1 VGAYNESNP
10 ATTKVKICGLSEPV
24 TMQAALDAGADFV
37 GLVFFAKSPR
47 SVTLEQAQNLADM
60 ARGRASIVALT
71 VDATDDDLLRIAE
84 SVRPDYIQAHGKE
97 PPDRC
102 TDIKAL
108 TRCKVIKAI
117 GVAEA
122 ADIAKADPFKT
133 DLILFDAKGE
143 VMNAALPG
151 GNGIAFDW
159 TLLSQKQGQNR
170 GEQRG
175 DFMLAGGL
183 NADNVADAIRITQAP
198 IVDVSSGV
206 EIAPGVKDAKRI
218 AKFIERAKHAF

>member
-1 VGAYNESNP
+1 M
-10 ATTKVKICGLSEPV
+10 TRVKICGLSEPV

-47 SVTLEQAQNLADM
+47 NVSLEQAKLLADM
-60 ARGRASIVALT
+60 ARGRAAVVALT
-71 VDATDDDLLRIAE
+71 VDATDDELLAITDHLQ
-84 SVRPDYIQAHGKE
+84 PDYIQAHGKE
-97 PPDRC
+97 APDRC

-108 TRCKVIKAI
+108 TRCKTIKAI

-122 ADIAKADPFKT
+122 SDVTRADHFST
-133 DLILFDAKGE
+133 DLILFDAKGD

-159 TLLSQKQGQNR
+159 ALLGQKQSGNPR
-170 GEQRG
+170 

-218 AKFIERAKHAF
+218 AKFIERAKHAR

>member
-1 VGAYNESNP
+1 VGAYSEKEQS
-10 ATTKVKICGLSEPV
+10 TTRVKICGLSEPV

-47 SVTLEQAQNLADM
+47 NVSFEQAQKLADM
-60 ARGRASIVALT
+60 ARGHSAIVALT
-71 VDATDDDLLRIAE
+71 VDASDEELLRIAE
-84 SVRPDYIQAHGKE
+84 TVRPDYIQAHGKE
-97 PPDRC
+97 SPDRC

-117 GVAEA
+117 GVGEA
-122 ADIAKADPFKT
+122 TDVAKADPFKT

-151 GNGIAFDW
+151 GNGIAFEW
-159 TLLSQKQGQNR
+159 TLLGQKR
-170 GEQRG
+170 GEKRG

-218 AKFIERAKHAF
+218 AKFIERAKHAR

>member
-1 VGAYNESNP
+1 VGAYSEKDQ
-10 ATTKVKICGLSEPV
+10 ATTRVKICGLSEPS

-47 SVTLEQAQNLADM
+47 NVTLDQAQKLADM
-60 ARGRASIVALT
+60 ARGHSAIVALT
-71 VDATDDDLLRIAE
+71 VDASDEELVRINE
-84 SVRPDYIQAHGKE
+84 VVHPDYIQAHGKE
-97 PPDRC
+97 SPDRC

-108 TRCKVIKAI
+108 TRCKIIKAI
-117 GVAEA
+117 GVGEA
-122 ADIAKADPFKT
+122 ADVAKADPFKT

-151 GNGIAFDW
+151 GNGISFDW
-159 TLLSQKQGQNR
+159 TLLGKKR
-170 GEQRG
+170 GEKRG

-218 AKFIERAKHAF
+218 AKFIQRAKQAL

>member
-1 VGAYNESNP
+1 VGAYREKDQ
-10 ATTKVKICGLSEPV
+10 ATTRVKICGLSEPA

-47 SVTLEQAQNLADM
+47 NVTLDQAQKLADM
-60 ARGRASIVALT
+60 ARGHSAIVALT
-71 VDATDDDLLRIAE
+71 VDASDEELVKINE
-84 SVRPDYIQAHGKE
+84 VVRPDYIQAHGKE
-97 PPDRC
+97 SPDRC

-108 TRCKVIKAI
+108 TRCKIIKAI
-117 GVAEA
+117 GVGEA
-122 ADIAKADPFKT
+122 ADVAKADPFKT

-159 TLLSQKQGQNR
+159 TLLTQKR
-170 GEQRG
+170 GEKRG

-218 AKFIERAKHAF
+218 AKFIQRAKQAL

>member
-1 VGAYNESNP
+1 VGAYSEKDQ
-10 ATTKVKICGLSEPV
+10 ATTRVKICGLSEPA

-47 SVTLEQAQNLADM
+47 NVTLDQAQKLADM
-60 ARGRASIVALT
+60 ARGHSAIVALT
-71 VDATDDDLLRIAE
+71 VDASDEELVRINE
-84 SVRPDYIQAHGKE
+84 VVHPDYIQAHGKE
-97 PPDRC
+97 SPDRC

-108 TRCKVIKAI
+108 TRCKIIKAI
-117 GVAEA
+117 GVGEA
-122 ADIAKADPFKT
+122 ADVAKADPFKT

-159 TLLSQKQGQNR
+159 TLLTQKR
-170 GEQRG
+170 GEKRG

-218 AKFIERAKHAF
+218 AKFIQRAKQAL

>member
-1 VGAYNESNP
+1 M
-10 ATTKVKICGLSEPV
+10 TCKVKICGLSEPV
-24 TMQAALDAGADFV
+24 TMQAALDSGADFV
-37 GLVFFAKSPR
+37 GLVFFPKSPR
-47 SVTLEQAQNLADM
+47 HVSFEQAQRLADM
-60 ARGRASIVALT
+60 ARGRAALVALT
-71 VDATDDDLLRIAE
+71 VDATDEDLLRIAE
-84 SVRPDYIQAHGKE
+84 TVRPDYIQAHGKE

-117 GVAEA
+117 GVGEA
-122 ADIAKADPFKT
+122 ADVAKADQYST

-159 TLLSQKQGQNR
+159 ALLGQKR
-170 GEQRG
+170 GEKREE
-175 DFMLAGGL
+175 FMLAGGL

-218 AKFIERAKHAF
+218 AKFIERAKHAI

>member
-1 VGAYNESNP
+1 VGADSEKDQ
-10 ATTKVKICGLSEPV
+10 ATTRVKICGLSEPA

-47 SVTLEQAQNLADM
+47 NVTLEQAQKLADM
-60 ARGRASIVALT
+60 ARGHSAIVALT
-71 VDATDDDLLRIAE
+71 VDASDEELVKINE
-84 SVRPDYIQAHGKE
+84 MVRPDYIQAHGKE
-97 PPDRC
+97 SPDRC

-108 TRCKVIKAI
+108 TRCKIIKAI
-117 GVAEA
+117 GVGEA
-122 ADIAKADPFKT
+122 ADVAKADPFKT

-159 TLLSQKQGQNR
+159 TLLTQKR
-170 GEQRG
+170 GEKRG
-175 DFMLAGGL
+175 EFMLAGGL

-218 AKFIERAKHAF
+218 AKFIQRAKQAL

>member
-1 VGAYNESNP
+1 MSA
-10 ATTKVKICGLSEPV
+10 KVKICGLSEPL

-47 SVTLEQAQNLADM
+47 NVTLEQAARLADM
-60 ARGRASIVALT
+60 ARGQAAVVALT
-71 VDATDDDLLRIAE
+71 VDATDEELLQIAQA
-84 SVRPDYIQAHGKE
+84 VRPDYIQAHGKE
-97 PPDRC
+97 SPDRC

-108 TRCKVIKAI
+108 TRCKTIKAI

-122 ADIAKADPFKT
+122 SDVTRADHFST
-133 DLILFDAKGE
+133 DLILFDAKGD

-159 TLLSQKQGQNR
+159 ALLGQKR
-170 GEQRG
+170 GEKRG

-183 NADNVADAIRITQAP
+183 NADNVADAIRITGAP

-218 AKFIERAKHAF
+218 AKFIERAKHAR